1 MKISWLKSN
10 QDFKNF
16 KFVERLGFEV
26 VKLDNQENVDQK
38 IKELIDKEKYNI
50 KELIENKNDTIII
63 TQELAG
69 FSEDI
74 IKKYSKNKDVK
85 IIINKT

>member
-10 QDFKNF
+10 NDSKNF

-26 VKLDNQENVDQK
+26 IKLDNQENVDQK
-38 IKELIDKEKYNI
+38 IR
-50 KELIENKNDTIII
+50 ELIENKNDTIVI

>member
-10 QDFKNF
+10 QDSKNF

-26 VKLDNQENVDQK
+26 IKLDNQEKIDQK
-38 IKELIDKEKYNI
+38 IKELID
-50 KELIENKNDTIII
+50 NKNDTIVI
-63 TQELAG
+63 TQELAS

-74 IKKYSKNKDVK
+74 IKKYSQNKKIK

>member
-38 IKELIDKEKYNI
+38 IKELIEK
-50 KELIENKNDTIII
+50 KNDTIII

>member
-1 MKISWLKSN
+1 MKISWLKST
-10 QDFKNF
+10 QDIKNF
-16 KFVERLGFEV
+16 KFIEKLGFEV

-38 IKELIDKEKYNI
+38 IKELI
-50 KELIENKNDTIII
+50 ENKNYTIVI

>member
-10 QDFKNF
+10 QDSKNF
-16 KFVERLGFEV
+16 RFIEKLGFEV
-26 VKLDNQENVDQK
+26 IKLDNQENVDQK
-38 IKELIDKEKYNI
+38 IKELID
-50 KELIENKNDTIII
+50 NKNDTIVI

-74 IKKYSKNKDVK
+74 IKKYSRNKEVK
-85 IIINKT
+85 IIINRT

>member
-10 QDFKNF
+10 KDSKNF
-16 KFVERLGFEV
+16 KFIEKLGFEV
-26 VKLDNQENVDQK
+26 IRLDNQESVDKK
-38 IKELIDKEKYNI
+38 IKELI
-50 KELIENKNDTIII
+50 NKQNDTIVI

>member
-1 MKISWLKSN
+1 MKISWLKST
-10 QDFKNF
+10 QDIKNF
-16 KFVERLGFEV
+16 KFIEKLGLEV
-26 VKLDNQENVDQK
+26 VKLDNQENIDQK
-38 IKELIDKEKYNI
+38 I
-50 KELIENKNDTIII
+50 KELIENKNDTIVI

>member
-1 MKISWLKSN
+1 MKISWLKST
-10 QDFKNF
+10 QDIKNF
-16 KFVERLGFEV
+16 KFIEKLGFEV
-26 VKLDNQENVDQK
+26 VKLDNQENIDQK
-38 IKELIDKEKYNI
+38 I
-50 KELIENKNDTIII
+50 KELIENKNNTSVI

>member
-10 QDFKNF
+10 QDLKNF

-26 VKLDNQENVDQK
+26 IKLDNQEKVDQK
-38 IKELIDKEKYNI
+38 IKELIED
-50 KELIENKNDTIII
+50 KNDTIVI

>member
-38 IKELIDKEKYNI
+38 IKELI
-50 KELIENKNDTIII
+50 ENKNDTISG
-63 TQELAG
+63 TSWL
-69 FSEDI
+69 FRRYN
-74 IKKYSKNKDVK
+74 KK
-85 IIINKT
+85 IF

>member
-1 MKISWLKSN
+1 MKISWIKSN
-10 QDFKNF
+10 QDSKNF

-26 VKLDNQENVDQK
+26 IKLDNQENVDQK
-38 IKELIDKEKYNI
+38 IR
-50 KELIENKNDTIII
+50 ELIENKNDIIVI

>member
-1 MKISWLKSN
+1 MKISWLKST
-10 QDFKNF
+10 QDIKNF
-16 KFVERLGFEV
+16 KFIEKLGFEV
-26 VKLDNQENVDQK
+26 VKLDNQENIDQK
-38 IKELIDKEKYNI
+38 IKELI
-50 KELIENKNDTIII
+50 ENKSDTIVI

>member
-1 MKISWLKSN
+1 MKISCLKST
-10 QDFKNF
+10 QDIKNF
-16 KFVERLGFEV
+16 KFIEKLGFEV

-38 IKELIDKEKYNI
+38 IKELI
-50 KELIENKNDTIII
+50 ENKNDTIVI